1 MLQMCNYTP
10 HARTFSLDTPPGD
23 CEIKACPIR
32 WLHQQIPLHP
42 QLKVVLEA
50 MGSQLRKN
58 KFFSQARKRSCWIQH
73 RIGGAGHLM
82 LCKKAS
88 YDKPFFRNDRAEQM
102 AKSGTRCFRHPFT
115 ACISVCAVSWSLLDY
130 LAGATLG
137 LAYVECGG
145 VFRAFFITA
154 KCQPQ
159 CLTSPGPQ
167 RDTVSL
173 RKHFSSPGPCNG
185 NTWLKFS

>member
-58 KFFSQARKRSCWIQH
+58 KLFFAGPEALMLDSALIR
-73 RIGGAGHLM
+73 GAGHLM

-88 YDKPFFRNDRAEQM
+88 YDKPFFHNDRTEQM
-102 AKSGTRCFRHPFT
+102 AKSGTRCFRYPFT

-130 LAGATLG
+130 LAGASLG

-167 RDTVSL
+167 HDTMFL
-173 RKHFSSPGPCNG
+173 CKHFSSPGPCNG
-185 NTWLKFS
+185 NKWLKFS